1 MTLIEKM
8 LAKEAEEEQNR
19 SLVHHPLAQALGYGA
34 LAAEGIHEL
43 AHRAKF
49 GKGLQ
54 AAAQSKW
61 GERAGTA
68 AIGGSAAFLGAEGAS
83 ALKDYFKRRK
93 QPTQPAPAQPEQQMP
108 KLSSIFFDEVLK
120 IAAQAVVVESHPTFT
135 KPWFKELGQS
145 AVKGGAAGGLGAVV
159 AYQATRIMNK
169 LREEELN
176 KEQKH
181 KAKTVASAA
190 KEAKV
195 PMVVKL

>member
-49 GKGLQ
+49 GKGIQ

-145 AVKGGAAGGLGAVV
+145 AVKGGASAGLGAVV
-159 AYQATRIMNK
+159 AYQATRLMDK
-169 LREEELN
+169 MREEEMLRDR
-176 KEQKH
+176 KS
-181 KAKTVASAA
+181 KARTVARAA

-195 PMVVKL
+195 PMVVKV

>member
-8 LAKEAEEEQNR
+8 LGKEAEEQQNG
-19 SLVHHPLAQALGYGA
+19 SIVHHPLAQALGYGA

-49 GKGLQ
+49 GKGIQ

-83 ALKDYFKRRK
+83 ALKDYFKKRS
-93 QPTQPAPAQPEQQMP
+93 QPAKPEGQQMP
-108 KLSSIFFDEVLK
+108 KLSSVFLDEVLK

-145 AVKGGAAGGLGAVV
+145 AVKGGASAGLGAVV
-159 AYQATRIMNK
+159 AYQATRLMDK
-169 LREEELN
+169 LREDEMLRDRKN
-176 KEQKH
+176 R
-181 KAKTVASAA
+181 ARTVARAA

-195 PMVVKL
+195 PMVVKV

>member
-8 LAKEAEEEQNR
+8 LGKEAEEQQNG
-19 SLVHHPLAQALGYGA
+19 SIVHHPLAQALGYGA

-49 GKGLQ
+49 GKGIQ

-93 QPTQPAPAQPEQQMP
+93 QPAKPEGQQMP
-108 KLSSIFFDEVLK
+108 KLSSVFLDEVLK

-145 AVKGGAAGGLGAVV
+145 AVKGGASAGLGAVV
-159 AYQATRIMNK
+159 AYQATRLMDK
-169 LREEELN
+169 LREDEMLRDRKN
-176 KEQKH
+176 R
-181 KAKTVASAA
+181 ARTVARAA

-195 PMVVKL
+195 PMVVKV

>member
-83 ALKDYFKRRK
+83 ALKDYFKKRS
-93 QPTQPAPAQPEQQMP
+93 QPAKPEGQQMP
-108 KLSSIFFDEVLK
+108 KLSSVFLDEVLK

-145 AVKGGAAGGLGAVV
+145 AVKGGASAGLGAVV
-159 AYQATRIMNK
+159 AYQATRLMDK
-169 LREEELN
+169 LREDEMLRDRKN
-176 KEQKH
+176 R
-181 KAKTVASAA
+181 ARTVARAA

-195 PMVVKL
+195 PMVVKV